1 MRRKDIGELL
11 LEKENIIEKS
21 FCQRPFEA
29 IGVSKEKYEKW
40 KIHTR
45 YARLCEV
52 IRCNGKMQDKPKE
65 GLKYD
70 IDNFR
75 KFLHVA
81 SINERETLVSLM
93 SEVLS
98 KADERALLKQQIELK
113 KRELAELEKKYT
125 KV

>member
-1 MRRKDIGELL
+1 MRKKDIAELL
-11 LEKENIIEKS
+11 LEKESIIEKS
-21 FCQRPFEA
+21 FCQKPYEA
-29 IGVSKEKYEKW
+29 IGVSEEKYEKW
-40 KIHTR
+40 KIRTR
-45 YARLCEV
+45 YSRLCEV
-52 IRCNGKMQDKPKE
+52 IRCNGAMQNKPKE

-81 SINERETLVSLM
+81 SINERETLLSLV

-98 KADERALLKQQIELK
+98 KANERALLKQQIEQK
-113 KRELAELEKKYT
+113 KREIAELERKYT

>member
-1 MRRKDIGELL
+1 MKKKTIEELL
-11 LEKENIIEKS
+11 LEKENKIEKS
-21 FCQRPFEA
+21 FRQKPFEA
-29 IGVSKEKYEKW
+29 IGVSEERYEKW

-52 IRCNGKMQDKPKE
+52 IRCNGGMVEKPKE

-81 SINERETLVSLM
+81 STNERETLLSLM

-113 KRELAELEKKYT
+113 KRELAELEKKFT
-125 KV
+125 MV